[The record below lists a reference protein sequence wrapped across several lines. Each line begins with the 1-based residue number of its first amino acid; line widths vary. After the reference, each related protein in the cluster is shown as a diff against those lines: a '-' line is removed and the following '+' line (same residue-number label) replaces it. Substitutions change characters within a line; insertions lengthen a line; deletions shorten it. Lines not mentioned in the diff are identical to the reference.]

1 MNKKSI
7 WTNKDGLYVG
17 FGIRGVESNS
27 AARVTANDGASKTIQ
42 MKLLGTG
49 LGDTTSVGQLA
60 NSVVIPAGS
69 QIELVRIT
77 VDTAFTS
84 GGSAVMDIGGYSL
97 ADAVDDDDG
106 FVTALAVATLAA
118 GFQADYEAVSGA
130 GGAYIKTIL
139 ASPLKIGASYDTAA
153 FTAGVA
159 TLTIVY
165 SSPAN

>member
-17 FGIRGVESNS
+17 FGPRGVETNA
-27 AARVTANDGASKTIQ
+27 AARLTAGDGATKTVQ
-42 MKLLGTG
+42 MKIVGTA
-49 LGDTTSVGQLA
+49 LADAPTTAQLA

-77 VDTAFTS
+77 VDSQFA
-84 GGSAVMDIGGYSL
+84 GVNAVLDVGGYTT
-97 ADAVDDDDG
+97 ADAEDNDDG
-106 FVTALAVATLAA
+106 FIVALATATLVA

-139 ASPLKIGASYDTAA
+139 AAPLKVGAGYDTAA

-159 TLTIVY
+159 TVTIVY